1 MRKQSIRNKKKQEH
15 HVFIISAHGA
25 LKTNLINI
33 DTHQINYYD
42 FAKELHTLVIPFD
55 FSEFTNYSIKD
66 AVYYLKNNRGVP
78 VEKGIVKFTNIVDS
92 KTTERYGYIFDRD
105 LYMIPF
111 ITNDRSIQ
119 AGVLTN
125 NNPLIFKVGVYEVKY
140 NQEQYPTKFTELN
153 KFPNI
158 SSECRIGLNEIA
170 KELNDIYMLEYN
182 RRVSKL
188 TFRNLIYGLS
198 KIPLVGS
205 LVIKFFPSYINN
217 PAFIEL
223 TQDSVIPIDK
233 EYFTLSEIM
242 VKLREIPKYKNGIH
256 HIIMQACFGSLNNT
270 EQIEQILKIEQN
282 QLDMKVDVRESYY
295 THSKKI
301 YDISSDNKSLSTDEP
316 IYHLLEMINIEKSH
330 ITTVERHPNIFDK
343 IKSYIP
349 FCAPT
354 DPKCLLTTEKI
365 SIDTIISICNIV
377 KLWLEILQLNSTYL
391 NIKHQ
396 TYIQSYNKKYDCSQ
410 KIDEEKIKNILEDKS
425 FIPKIINTI
434 NFEDYIQNKLEECQE
449 DMSLEDYLRDLIIGR
464 IHKQFLIDKNN
475 LDELNKLLKV
485 FSINAVY
492 DNNVF
497 EIYDLMR
504 NADTLSIHEKIKI
517 IQICGDEKNKQIINV
532 ILDKEYVDTEAET
545 QVQNKLEKGIISTDQ
560 RIEEYNKIKNVNIE
574 NTIKPIFNQ
583 IHINYIYDTFPKMV
597 NDSDLDESN
606 WMSFSES
613 QMIEIFKKIEYD
625 ILIKQQFVLI

>member
-33 DTHQINYYD
+33 DSHQINYYD

-55 FSEFTNYSIKD
+55 FREFTNYSIKD

-78 VEKGIVKFTNIVDS
+78 IQSGIAKFTNIVDS
-92 KTTERYGYIFDRD
+92 KTTERYGYIFDRH
-105 LYMIPF
+105 LYMNPF
-111 ITNDRSIQ
+111 TTNVSSIQ
-119 AGVLTN
+119 TGNLKN
-125 NNPLIFKVGVYEVKY
+125 NDPSIFKVGVYEIKPT
-140 NQEQYPTKFTELN
+140 QEQYPTNFTELS

-170 KELNDIYMLEYN
+170 KELNDIYIKKIIK
-182 RRVSKL
+182 S

-205 LVIKFFPSYINN
+205 LFNNSFTSYINN
-217 PAFIEL
+217 PAFKEL
-223 TQDSVIPIDK
+223 THDSIIPIDK

-256 HIIMQACFGSLNNT
+256 HIIMQACFGSLYNT
-270 EQIEQILKIEQN
+270 EQIEQILKTGKKQSDI
-282 QLDMKVDVRESYY
+282 KVDVRESYY
-295 THSKKI
+295 KNSKKI
-301 YDISSDNKSLSTDEP
+301 YDIPSDNKSLSNDDP

-349 FCAPT
+349 FCVPT